1 MKILRSNLSSI
12 QSQIIIGGLLPLF
25 LVASILGFLVAS
37 FGVQD
42 QEESIESQAV
52 LIADNISQ
60 VAGYYLFSGDEE
72 ILRELIEGA
81 VNSKW
86 VSSAVIVDQNQRV
99 KAKVGGGFS
108 ESDIVDYIR
117 RWQLDGKARQGVIK
131 IEPGANGIDD
141 DIGERLFVREIA
153 GSALEVTDDL
163 YQERAVSSSREQAP
177 LGWVMLEVDMAEVL
191 AANQQVIARSL
202 WVLAIGIVFSLLVS
216 VYLSRRFVKPISAVT
231 ETIQQIADGDL
242 SARVNRLGRG
252 EIVRLVANVNSMAET
267 IESSQHELQQR
278 VAEATS
284 SLERKVTELEQRNT
298 ELDAARA
305 RASQAEKVKANF
317 LANMSHEIRT
327 PVNAIYGFSQR
338 ILKPGSAADTR
349 EYVEMMSRAAKL
361 LIHLIDGILGFSKAE
376 SNTIRLNESIFDIR
390 RCLENM
396 ATIFSTEAQQKGLEL
411 VALIDSD
418 VPEFI
423 KGDELR
429 IEQVLANLLANAIKF
444 TEDGHI
450 ILRASVVLP
459 RKQLKISVTDTGIGI
474 PPDEIASRFKAF
486 EQGDSTATRNFGGV
500 GLGLAICKN
509 IMELMGGSISVVSE
523 PGQGSEFSFHLPINT
538 DIKPEL
544 PVQTPLAH
552 FNVLVFEPHTLARH
566 SVKNSLIMQGVTV
579 FTARNNEVAIRIL
592 SNRLPDNKMIDVVII
607 GLSPRRDSDQAN
619 RSRIRT
625 VREHF
630 SGPVL
635 LMATSLHSDL
645 DLSRQVEGKVR
656 VLVKPARSDILIARL
671 AELFSV
677 DNPAPAHLPTD
688 AQVPGFLSGQTVL
701 VAEDNEFNRR
711 LIESWMIDWGA
722 RVVLARDGNEAV
734 ERAVAHRVDLI
745 LMDLHMPNLDGESA
759 LKQLRALDDN
769 AINLVPVVIVTADV
783 FGANDCLEKQISG
796 VQLVYKPINS
806 DLLAQT
812 IARMLGLKHLE
823 LGSDPNGSKHVL
835 PDRLRSKLQQEFER
849 LGGVLQ
855 SALTEGDQEAIRDL
869 LHQIQ
874 GIAGYF
880 QFELLRQKVDSC
892 RHALEAGASRRFSHD
907 AQQLLALL
915 GEPDVG
921 NTEDNNE

>member
-1 MKILRSNLSSI
+1 MKILKPNVSSI
-12 QSQIIIGGLLPLF
+12 QSQIIIGGLLPLL

-72 ILRELIEGA
+72 ILGELMDGA

-99 KAKVGGGFS
+99 KANVGGGFRAR
-108 ESDIVDYIR
+108 DIAGYIR
-117 RWQLDGKARQGVIK
+117 RWQSGGRALQGVIE
-131 IEPGANGIDD
+131 IGPGANGKDD

-153 GSALEVTDDL
+153 GPALEVTDDL
-163 YQERAVSSSREQAP
+163 YRESAISSPPEQAP
-177 LGWVMLEVDMAEVL
+177 IGWVMLEVDMAQVR

-216 VYLSRRFVKPISAVT
+216 IYLSRRFVKPISAVT

-242 SARVNRLGRG
+242 SARVDRLGRG

-284 SLERKVTELEQRNT
+284 SLERKVTELEQRNN

-338 ILKPGSAADTR
+338 ILKPGSAAETR

-450 ILRASVVLP
+450 ILRASVDLP

-474 PPDEIASRFKAF
+474 PPDEIASRFRAF

-509 IMELMGGSISVVSE
+509 IMDLMGGSISVESE
-523 PGQGSEFSFHLPINT
+523 PGQGSEFAFHLPINT

-544 PVQTPLAH
+544 PVQTPLAR

-566 SVKNSLIMQGVTV
+566 SVKNSLVMQGVTV
-579 FTARNNEVAIRIL
+579 FTARNNEVASRIL
-592 SNRLPDNKMIDVVII
+592 SNRLPDNKTIDVAII
-607 GLSPRRDSDQAN
+607 GLSPRSDSDESN
-619 RSRIRT
+619 RARIRT
-625 VREHF
+625 VREQF

-635 LMATSLHSDL
+635 LMATSRHSDL
-645 DLSRQVEGKVR
+645 DLSREVEGKVR

-671 AELFSV
+671 AELFSI
-677 DNPAPAHLPTD
+677 DSQAPV
-688 AQVPGFLSGQTVL
+688 QVKTATQVRGFLSDQTVL

-711 LIESWMIDWGA
+711 LIESWLIDWGA

-734 ERAVAHRVDLI
+734 ERALAHQVDLV
-745 LMDLHMPNLDGESA
+745 LMDLHMPNLDGASA
-759 LKQLRALDDN
+759 LRQLRALDDN
-769 AINLVPVVIVTADV
+769 RINLVPVVIVTADV
-783 FGANDCLEKQISG
+783 FGANDCLEKQIPR
-796 VQLVYKPINS
+796 VQLVYKPINA
-806 DLLAQT
+806 DLLART
-812 IARMLGLKHLE
+812 IAGMLGLKHPE
-823 LGSDPNGSKHVL
+823 SASDPNGRQHVL

-849 LGGVLQ
+849 LGSVLQ
-855 SALTEGDQEAIRDL
+855 SAVTEGDQEAIRDL

-880 QFELLRQKVDSC
+880 QFEMLRQKVDSC
-892 RHALEAGASRRFSHD
+892 RQAFETGAEAQFSQQ

-915 GEPDVG
+915 DEPDAG
-921 NTEDNNE
+921 DPEDNNE

>member
-12 QSQIIIGGLLPLF
+12 QSQIIIGGLLPLL
-25 LVASILGFLVAS
+25 LVALILGFLAAR

-42 QEESIESQAV
+42 QKESMESQAA
-52 LIADNISQ
+52 LIADNIAQ
-60 VAGYYLFSGDEE
+60 VAGYYLFSGDDE
-72 ILRELIEGA
+72 ILRQLIEGA

-86 VSSAVIVDQNQRV
+86 VSSAVIVDQNEQIRV
-99 KAKVGGGFS
+99 RVGPGFR
-108 ESDIVDYIR
+108 EAD
-117 RWQLDGKARQGVIK
+117 KTA
-131 IEPGANGIDD
+131 E
-141 DIGERLFVREIA
+141 LFVREIA
-153 GSALEVTDDL
+153 GPEAEVTDDL
-163 YQERAVSSSREQAP
+163 YQENSISSSPKQAP
-177 LGWVMLEVDMAEVL
+177 IGWVMLEVDMAEMR

-202 WVLAIGIVFSLLVS
+202 WALAIGSVFSLLVS

-231 ETIQQIADGDL
+231 KTIQQIADGDL

-252 EIVRLVANVNSMAET
+252 EIVRLVTNVNSMAET

-284 SLERKVTELEQRNT
+284 SLEKKVAELEQRNT
-298 ELDAARA
+298 ELDAART
-305 RASQAEKVKANF
+305 RANKAEKVKANF

-338 ILKPGSAADTR
+338 ILKPGSAAETR

-444 TEDGHI
+444 TEDGHVV
-450 ILRASVVLP
+450 LRASVVLA

-474 PPDEIASRFKAF
+474 PPDEIASRFKVF

-509 IMELMGGSISVVSE
+509 IMDLMGGSISVESE
-523 PGQGSEFSFHLPINT
+523 PGHGSEFSFHLPINT

-544 PVQTPLAH
+544 PVQAELAR
-552 FNVLVFEPHTLARH
+552 FNVLVFEPHALVLH
-566 SVKNSLIMQGVTV
+566 SVKNNLVMQGVTV
-579 FTARNNEVAIRIL
+579 FTARNNEVACRIL
-592 SNRLPDNKMIDVVII
+592 SNRLPDNKTIDVVII
-607 GLSPRRDSDQAN
+607 GLSPRSDSDAAN
-619 RSRIRT
+619 RARIRT

-635 LMATSLHSDL
+635 LMATSHHSDL
-645 DLSRQVEGKVR
+645 DLSRDVEGKVR

-671 AELFSV
+671 SELFSIDSPV
-677 DNPAPAHLPTD
+677 LSKSPTT
-688 AQVPGFLSGQTVL
+688 ARVPGFLSGLTVL

-711 LIESWMIDWGA
+711 LIESWLIDWGA

-734 ERAVAHRVDLI
+734 ERALVHQVDLV
-745 LMDLHMPNLDGESA
+745 LMDLHMPNLDGGSA
-759 LKQLRALDDN
+759 LKQLRALHDKT
-769 AINLVPVVIVTADV
+769 ISLVPVVIVTADV
-783 FGANDCLEKQISG
+783 FGANDYLEKKIPK
-796 VQLVYKPINS
+796 VQLVYKPINAN
-806 DLLAQT
+806 LLART
-812 IARMLGLKHLE
+812 IARMLGLRYPE
-823 LGSDPNGSKHVL
+823 SAIDPNEHQHLL
-835 PDRLRSKLQQEFER
+835 PDRLRAKLHQEFER
-849 LGGVLQ
+849 LGGALQ
-855 SALTEGDQEAIRDL
+855 SAVTDQDQTAIRDL

-880 QFELLRQKVDSC
+880 QFELLRQRVDRC
-892 RHALEAGASRRFSHD
+892 RQAFETGSNQQFGHE

-915 GEPDVG
+915 DKPDAG
-921 NTEDNNE
+921 SSEDTHE